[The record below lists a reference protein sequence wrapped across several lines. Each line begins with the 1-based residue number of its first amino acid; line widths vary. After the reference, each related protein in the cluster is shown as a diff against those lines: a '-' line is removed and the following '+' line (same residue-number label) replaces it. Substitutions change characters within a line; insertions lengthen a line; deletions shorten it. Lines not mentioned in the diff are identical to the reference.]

1 VLPGGD
7 FAVLRSSVPRRI
19 THPECHTLFKK
30 VLIANRGEIA
40 CRVASALHEMGIVPV
55 AVYSEADRGARH
67 TRVAD
72 EAHEIGPADP
82 RASYLNIAR
91 LVETAKRTGCE
102 AIHPGYGFLSENAAF
117 AEAVEAA
124 GLAFI
129 GPTADQARA
138 MGDKRTARGIAEK
151 AGVPVVPGFEGQG
164 VKALAGGAKKIGYP
178 VIVKAALGGG
188 GKGMKRVADAAELAE
203 AVESAERLA
212 ASSFGDAALYLE
224 KAIERPR
231 HVEVQ
236 VFGDGR
242 GDAIH
247 LFEREC
253 SLQRRHQKVI
263 EECPSP
269 AVDEALRGRMTAA
282 AVALAKQVKYRGAGT
297 VEFLLA
303 PDGTFYFLE
312 MNTRLQVEHPVTER
326 VTGLDLV
333 RMQVEV
339 AAGGRLP
346 ITQSAVARH
355 GHAIEARVYAEDAA
369 GGFLP
374 QAGTA
379 SRVEWP
385 AGPFIRVDAGLER
398 GDTVPVHYDPIL
410 AKVIAHGP
418 DRATALERLS
428 GALDATLVQGVL
440 TNLPFLRALVHDDA
454 VRTAAV
460 DTEWIER
467 EFLSRFQAMVKAP
480 APELALVAAEAADML
495 GLLRAARVSG
505 QNGGAA
511 PEATRGVFVSLG
523 AWRLPGLGD

>member
-1 VLPGGD
+1 M
-7 FAVLRSSVPRRI
+7 FQ
-19 THPECHTLFKK
+19 K

-40 CRVASALHEMGIVPV
+40 CRIAVALHEMGIVPV

-67 TRVAD
+67 TRLAD
-72 EAHEIGPADP
+72 EAYEIGPADP
-82 RASYLNIAR
+82 RVSYLNADR
-91 LVETAKRTGCE
+91 LIETAKRAGAQ

-124 GLAFI
+124 GLTFI
-129 GPTADQARA
+129 GPAPAQARA
-138 MGDKRTARGIAEK
+138 MGDKRAARAIAER
-151 AGVPVVPGFEGQG
+151 AGVPVVPGFEGSG
-164 VKALAGGAKKIGYP
+164 AKALAAGAKKIGYP
-178 VIVKAALGGG
+178 VMVKAALGGG
-188 GKGMKRVADAAELAE
+188 GKGMKRVDDAAALAE

-212 ASSFGDAALYLE
+212 AASFGDAAIYLE

-242 GDAIH
+242 GGAIH

-253 SLQRRHQKVI
+253 SLQRRHQKII

-269 AVDEALRGRMTAA
+269 AVDEALRDRMAGA
-282 AVALAKQVKYRGAGT
+282 AVALAQQVQYRGAGT

-303 PDGTFYFLE
+303 ADGTFCFLE

-333 RMQVEV
+333 RMQVEL
-339 AAGGRLP
+339 AATGKLP
-346 ITQSAVARH
+346 LAQADVTRH

-379 SRVEWP
+379 SRIEWP
-385 AGPFIRVDAGLER
+385 SGPFVRVDAGLDA
-398 GDTVPVHYDPIL
+398 GDAVPVHYDPLL
-410 AKVIAHGP
+410 AKIVAHGP
-418 DRATALERLS
+418 DRDAALARLA
-428 GALDATLVQGVL
+428 GALDATLIQGVL
-440 TNLPFLRALVHDDA
+440 TNLPFLRALMRDDG
-454 VRTAAV
+454 VRAAAV

-467 EFLSRFQAMVKAP
+467 EFLERFQVMVRAP
-480 APELALVAAEAADML
+480 APERALIAAEAADLL
-495 GLLRAARVSG
+495 GLLRAPRAAAA
-505 QNGGAA
+505 NGGAA
-511 PEATRGVFVSLG
+511 PEATRSVFTSLG
-523 AWRLPGLGD
+523 TWRLPGLGE